1 MFWRLFYKLRGVK
14 GLNEAIDNRSIKD
27 GANFLKIYLDRPFD
41 SSSDEP
47 FKIFDFLYS
56 FVAEEKDYELCEKM
70 MIGSKYFETMP
81 LESSIQSLER
91 FASITTWDCNTE
103 KFSRYLISKIT
114 DAKILLNE
122 SLRTIANLYECYSGL
137 GFEDKI
143 LEMGKDYIIELSYE
157 LDYSDSRKLLMKCR
171 EHFSKEEFVVLC
183 QKGDFSTSDIFDLVL
198 NNYLTSELDTLLDI
212 VISKK
217 ERKNSI
223 IDIRRK
229 RNISVFEQF
238 LDELNRRDEITEE
251 HKNYLASKLL
261 KSKNGPRML
270 DWLANIECESNKTL
284 IDDLVGKAS
293 DFTILFNVSKKY
305 VFYTLEKVL
314 QGGNIVKFNFPT
326 ADTLFMDDYGDI
338 EKLNLVIDGLFKLKP
353 DVKFSKDLGIDFLK
367 KGVNKFSVLIN
378 QYELT
383 KEERLEIFQTLKEIN
398 SDWIIVYGVY
408 LLGGDKAFDSV
419 KGELIMNNIRARKK
433 EEM

>member
-157 LDYSDSRKLLMKCR
+157 LDYSDRS
-171 EHFSKEEFVVLC
+171 EE
-183 QKGDFSTSDIFDLVL
+183 
-198 NNYLTSELDTLLDI
+198 
-212 VISKK
+212 
-217 ERKNSI
+217 
-223 IDIRRK
+223 RR
-229 RNISVFEQF
+229 
-238 LDELNRRDEITEE
+238 
-251 HKNYLASKLL
+251 
-261 KSKNGPRML
+261 
-270 DWLANIECESNKTL
+270 
-284 IDDLVGKAS
+284 VGK
-293 DFTILFNVSKKY
+293 
-305 VFYTLEKVL
+305 EC
-314 QGGNIVKFNFPT
+314 P
-326 ADTLFMDDYGDI
+326 
-338 EKLNLVIDGLFKLKP
+338 
-353 DVKFSKDLGIDFLK
+353 
-367 KGVNKFSVLIN
+367 
-378 QYELT
+378 
-383 KEERLEIFQTLKEIN
+383 
-398 SDWIIVYGVY
+398 
-408 LLGGDKAFDSV
+408 
-419 KGELIMNNIRARKK
+419 
-433 EEM
+433 